1 MSHKNV
7 QFSVEALLRVS
18 NVVLFSVL
26 MNLPP
31 CPKRPGLGI
40 KFQFKTDNIKFLDQI
55 NPKRVFPI

>member
-7 QFSVEALLRVS
+7 QFSVEALLGVS

-31 CPKRPGLGI
+31 RPGLGI
-40 KFQFKTDNIKFLDQI
+40 KFQFKTDNIEFLDQI